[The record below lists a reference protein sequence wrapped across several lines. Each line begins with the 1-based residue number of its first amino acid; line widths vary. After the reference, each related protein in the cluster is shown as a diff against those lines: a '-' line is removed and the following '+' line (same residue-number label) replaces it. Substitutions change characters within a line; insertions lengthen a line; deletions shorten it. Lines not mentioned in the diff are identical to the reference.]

1 MLNTKD
7 NAFGC
12 FLAGICGADFPLEI
26 PHGRWP
32 GAGIVAGPKRR
43 VAWRTLDAQF
53 FGVPQRRKRVFVVAS
68 SSNRFDPSKVL
79 FERKGVCGDPGTSAE
94 KRKGVAS
101 FTESSFGTFCET
113 DDTAGTVRASGGSIG
128 GGSETLIIDI
138 SHRSDVV
145 REYDDTTPTLT
156 ARMGTGGNNVPFIMD
171 QGGNCINVLNDRTGT
186 LRAQT
191 HGHEPLVSTDARVRR
206 LTPVECERLQG
217 FPDDWT
223 KIRHRGKPEESC
235 PDSPRYKAIGNS
247 WAVPV
252 VRWIGERI
260 NNELNNR

>member
-1 MLNTKD
+1 MKSKVNAVIKYYPPPVVLWENVPGVLHTKD

-12 FLAGICGADFPLEI
+12 FLGELCGAEFPIEV
-26 PHGRWP
+26 PDGKWTS
-32 GAGIVAGPKRR
+32 AGYVTGPKRR

-53 FGVPQRRKRVFVVAS
+53 FGVPQRRKRVFVIAS
-68 SSNRFDPSKVL
+68 SCDRFNPAKVL
-79 FERKGVCGDPGTSAE
+79 FERPSLRGDSCESEE

-138 SHRSDVV
+138 SHRSDVI
-145 REYDDTTPTLT
+145 RECGETSPTLT
-156 ARMGTGGNNVPFIMD
+156 ARMGTGGNNVP
-171 QGGNCINVLNDRTGT
+171 CLLER
-186 LRAQT
+186 
-191 HGHEPLVSTDARVRR
+191 SVRK
-206 LTPVECERLQG
+206 LTPIECERLQG

-223 KIRHRGKPEESC
+223 RINYKGKSKEFC
-235 PDSPRYKAIGNS
+235 PDGPRYKAVGNS

-252 VRWIGERI
+252 IRWLGERI

>member
-1 MLNTKD
+1 MNKYYPPPVVLWENVPGVLNTKD

-53 FGVPQRRKRVFVVAS
+53 FGVPQRRKRVFVIAS
-68 SSNRFDPSKVL
+68 ADNRLDPSKIL
-79 FERKGVCGDPGTSAE
+79 FERQGVRGNTETCEST
-94 KRKGVAS
+94 RKNVAAYV
-101 FTESSFGTFCET
+101 ESSFGTFCEC
-113 DDTAGTVRASGGSIG
+113 DLGGTIRASGGSNG
-128 GGSETLIIDI
+128 GGSETLILDI
-138 SHRSDVV
+138 SHRNDVV
-145 REYDDTTPTLT
+145 REYENTSPTLT
-156 ARMGTGGNNVPFIMD
+156 ARMGTGGNNVP
-171 QGGNCINVLNDRTGT
+171 CLLER
-186 LRAQT
+186 
-191 HGHEPLVSTDARVRR
+191 SVRK
-206 LTPVECERLQG
+206 LTPIECERLQG

-223 KIRHRGKPEESC
+223 RINHKGKSKEFC
-235 PDSPRYKAIGNS
+235 PDGPRYKAVGNS